1 MAEMDG
7 PNPAIERGVASVPS
21 RIGFGPVQVSDGV
34 HTVGG
39 GLRPAT
45 DSRRW
50 NGVCEPG
57 SVPPSRRRRAVPV
70 LVTGA
75 PAAPSS
81 PQFQGARMAT
91 RQTLPVLPLRGTVIF
106 PGITA
111 PIAAG
116 RPATLRAIEA
126 ALKGDRLVFAVAQRD
141 NADEPT
147 PDILYSMGV
156 VARIGQIQRGLGGVQ
171 LLLQGEAR
179 ATALQ
184 FSENDGYFSA
194 TILPSEEMPPLDE
207 NDPVFEALHKETR
220 ERAAELG
227 ERRGLP
233 EEVVH
238 QVLDNVTE
246 PGRFA
251 DLVAGYIDLT
261 VAEKQGLLET
271 LSVEERLRR
280 VLVLVQRQIGMLEA
294 QDEIKSAVQEELGER
309 QREMYLRE
317 QLKAIQKELGDE
329 DQSKEVEELREKL
342 GKLPL
347 PKEARAEV
355 ERELGRLER
364 AGRESMEAQ
373 VIRTYL
379 EWIAEL
385 PWGERSD
392 DNLDLPH
399 ATEVLDE
406 DHYGLQDVKDRVLEF
421 LAVRQLR
428 ARQLADEMEKT
439 GEVPAARLRVDSDD
453 ANPALGSEDG
463 DRQITDTRE
472 AKARA
477 MARGP
482 ILLFI
487 GPPGV
492 GKTSIAKSI
501 ARALGREYVR
511 VALGGARD
519 EADIRGHRRTYVG
532 AMPGRIIQGMKQ
544 AGTKNPVFLLDE
556 VDKLGTSFQGDP
568 ASALLEVLDPAQNDS
583 FTDHYLGIPFDLSEV
598 LFIATANFIQN
609 IPGPLL
615 DRMEVVEFSGYTE
628 REKAEIAKKYLIPR
642 QLEESGLGNRGLTIS
657 DDAVMSVVSRYT
669 RESGVRQLE
678 RQLGAVARKI
688 ARRVASG
695 DSSILDDHV
704 VDVDEVRDLLGRP
717 RVHPERAQ
725 EANEVGMAT
734 GMYYTPM
741 GGDIM
746 FVEASVR
753 RFYGGQPAGEA
764 PSGPGGPVSL
774 ILTGQLGDVMK
785 ESARAAFTFATNN
798 ASRLGIPR
806 DRLGA
811 IEAHI
816 HVPAGAIPK
825 DGPSAGIAIA
835 TALVSEMS
843 DRPVRRDVAMTGEI
857 TLRGRVLPIGGVKEK
872 VLGAHRAGIK
882 DVIIPKAN
890 EADLEDVPEEV
901 REQLTFHPVE
911 TLEEVLAIALLPAE
925 AAEPREEKLEAVG
938 A

>member
-1 MAEMDG
+1 
-7 PNPAIERGVASVPS
+7 
-21 RIGFGPVQVSDGV
+21 
-34 HTVGG
+34 
-39 GLRPAT
+39 
-45 DSRRW
+45 
-50 NGVCEPG
+50 
-57 SVPPSRRRRAVPV
+57 
-70 LVTGA
+70 
-75 PAAPSS
+75 
-81 PQFQGARMAT
+81 
-91 RQTLPVLPLRGTVIF
+91 VIF
-106 PGITA
+106 PGLTQ

-116 RPATLRAIEA
+116 RPSTLRAIEA

-141 NADEPT
+141 NTEEPT
-147 PDILYSMGV
+147 ADILYSMGV
-156 VARIGQIQRGLGGVQ
+156 IARIGQIQRGLGGVQ
-171 LLLQGEAR
+171 LLLQGEQR

-184 FSENDGYFSA
+184 YSTADGYLSA
-194 TILPSEEMPPLDE
+194 VTVPAEEMTPQTE
-207 NDPVFEALHKETR
+207 NDPAFTALQKETR

-238 QVLDNVTE
+238 QVLDSVTE

-251 DLVAGYIDLT
+251 DLVAGYIELP
-261 VAEKQGLLET
+261 VPEKQGLLET

-280 VLVLVQRQIGMLEA
+280 VLVHVQRQVGLLEA
-294 QDEIKSAVQEELGER
+294 QEDIKSQVQEELGER

-317 QLKAIQKELGDE
+317 QLKAIQKELGD
-329 DQSKEVEELREKL
+329 DDSSKEITDLRDKL
-342 GKLPL
+342 AKLEL

-385 PWGERSD
+385 PWNKRSD
-392 DNLDLPH
+392 DQLDLRR
-399 ATEVLDE
+399 AETVLEE
-406 DHYGLQDVKDRVLEF
+406 DHYGLKDVKDRVLEF

-428 ARQLADEMEKT
+428 AAQMADEVEKT
-439 GEVPAARLRVDSDD
+439 GEVPAARLFAAKDD
-453 ANPALGSEDG
+453 ATPSLAVGEKS
-463 DRQITDTRE
+463 DRPITDKVE
-472 AKARA
+472 AKSRA
-477 MARGP
+477 MAKGP

-501 ARALGREYVR
+501 ARSLGREYVR

-532 AMPGRIIQGMKQ
+532 AMPGRIIQGLKQ

-556 VDKLGTSFQGDP
+556 VDKLGTSYQGDP
-568 ASALLEVLDPAQNDS
+568 SSALLEVLDPAQNDT

-598 LFIATANFIQN
+598 LFIATGNFVQN

-615 DRMEVVEFSGYTE
+615 DRMEVVDFAGYTE
-628 REKAEIAKKYLIPR
+628 KEKAEIAKKYLLPR
-642 QLEESGLGNRGLTIS
+642 QLEESGLSGKNIVFTE
-657 DDAVMSVVSRYT
+657 DAIMSVVSSYT

-678 RQLGAVARKI
+678 RQIGAVARKLARKI
-688 ARRVASG
+688 A
-695 DSSILDDHV
+695 SSEEVEHT
-704 VDVDEVRDLLGRP
+704 VDADTVRELLGRP
-717 RVHPERAQ
+717 RVHPEHALP
-725 EANEVGMAT
+725 ESEVGIAT

-746 FVEASVR
+746 FVEASIR
-753 RFYGGQPAGEA
+753 RYYGSREA
-764 PSGPGGPVSL
+764 DATTQVGPGGPVSL

-785 ESARAAFTFATNN
+785 ESARAAFTYATNN
-798 ASRLGIPR
+798 AASLGIPR

-835 TALVSEMS
+835 TALVSEMA
-843 DRPVRRDVAMTGEI
+843 DRPVRQDVAMTGEI
-857 TLRGRVLPIGGVKEK
+857 TLRGRVLPIGGLKEK

-882 DVIIPKAN
+882 TIIIPKGN
-890 EADLEDVPEEV
+890 EADIEDVPEEV
-901 REQLTFHPVE
+901 RKTLSFHPVE
-911 TLEEVLAIALLPAE
+911 TLSEVLKIALVPEKANEKPAPLE
-925 AAEPREEKLEAVG
+925 MAEVA
-938 A
+938 